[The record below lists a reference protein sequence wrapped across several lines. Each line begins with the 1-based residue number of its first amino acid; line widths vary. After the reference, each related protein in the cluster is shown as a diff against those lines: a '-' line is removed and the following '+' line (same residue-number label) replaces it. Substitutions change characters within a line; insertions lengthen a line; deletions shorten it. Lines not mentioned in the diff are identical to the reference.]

1 MPMIN
6 VSKEKGRTPWEI
18 RPGSNSVLITNDAS
32 LFTSSVPVLQH
43 EKRMNTLM
51 SLVLVLHM
59 PIFFWKIPHLLNVFE
74 ILGCSESK

>member
-18 RPGSNSVLITNDAS
+18 RPGSDSVHVSSDAS

-43 EKRMNTLM
+43 EKRMTKLM
-51 SLVLVLHM
+51 NLSLILHLA
-59 PIFFWKIPHLLNVFE
+59 IFFKKISQLVNLFE
-74 ILGCSESK
+74 ILGCSKSE